1 MLRLRPQGGR
11 QLPPLPFP
19 PRLPLLVL
27 PLLVLV
33 LVLLGDAAAVPQP
46 VQTDGLDRDVIR
58 MLYDQVLERPADTE
72 GLSQYRFESTQGT
85 GVAQASRQP
94 Y

>member
-1 MLRLRPQGGR
+1 MLRMRSQGGR

-27 PLLVLV
+27 PLLVLVLV

-58 MLYDQVLERPADTE
+58 MLY
-72 GLSQYRFESTQGT
+72 
-85 GVAQASRQP
+85 
-94 Y
+94 